1 MQRTGFWR
9 RLAPVAGIDPRA
21 LAAPRIGLGAVLLID
36 LWMRTGRFKA
46 LYTDAGVFPRLY
58 LEPWMRHT
66 LVPLHLLSGS
76 VAWEAFLFAVAAVFA
91 VALLLGYHARIAAVV
106 SRQGSRTERDPD
118 CLQLRRGRGALARGC
133 GPARRAAQSAAPG
146 RGSAVALA
154 DRSLVHRRP
163 VEIKIRAERAPESAS
178 DIRVVEHS
186 HVDGITTAVR

>member
-106 SRQGSRTERDPD
+106 SRQGTRTEREFLIAYNCAEGVVRWPADAVLPGERPS
-118 CLQLRRGRGALARGC
+118 QAPRGAEARG
-133 GPARRAAQSAAPG
+133 AAP
-146 RGSAVALA
+146 
-154 DRSLVHRRP
+154 P
-163 VEIKIRAERAPESAS
+163 
-178 DIRVVEHS
+178 
-186 HVDGITTAVR
+186 